1 MTEAWYAVRTKP
13 HKEELVWRQIE
24 GMGLEGFYPRLRVNP
39 VNPRARRVRP
49 YFPGYLFV
57 NADLK
62 TTGIAAFQFMPH
74 AIGLVRFAGE
84 PGTVPDPVIERLRQH
99 LDQLDRSHH
108 KKELF
113 IQPGDAV
120 MIHDGPLE
128 SYRAILDHHLPGR
141 DRVRVLLELMG
152 GRNMP
157 VELNYSSIG
166 PI

>member
-1 MTEAWYAVRTKP
+1 MTKAWYALRTKP
-13 HKEELVWRQIE
+13 HKEGSVWRQIE
-24 GMGLEGFYPRLRVNP
+24 GNGLDGFYPRLRVNP

-62 TTGIAAFQFMPH
+62 TTGIATFQFMPY
-74 AIGLVRFAGE
+74 AMGLVCFAGE
-84 PGTVPDPVIERLRQH
+84 PGTVPDPVIERLQKH

-108 KKELF
+108 KKELL
-113 IQPGDAV
+113 IRPGDEV

-128 SYRAILDHHLPGR
+128 GYQAILDHHMPGR

-157 VELNYSSIG
+157 VELSYSSIG

>member
-1 MTEAWYAVRTKP
+1 MTQAWYALRTKP
-13 HKEELVWRQIE
+13 HKEDSVWRQIE
-24 GMGLEGFYPRLRVNP
+24 GNGLDGYYPRLRVNP

-57 NADLK
+57 NADLE
-62 TTGIAAFQFMPH
+62 TTGIATFQFMPH
-74 AIGLVRFAGE
+74 AVGLVCFAGE
-84 PGTVPDPVIERLRQH
+84 PGTVPDPVIKRLRQY

-108 KKELF
+108 KKELP
-113 IQPGDAV
+113 IRPGDAV
-120 MIHDGPLE
+120 MVQDGPLE
-128 SYRAILDHHLPGR
+128 GYRAILDHHLPGR

-157 VELNYSSIG
+157 IELSYSSIG